1 MRECFFF
8 YIRNI
13 SGKFF
18 YVMFKFFSIYF
29 FFINVGG
36 SENIIFSDAFIYYDG
51 VFKVIVILRYECYAY
66 IFF

>member
-1 MRECFFF
+1 
-8 YIRNI
+8 
-13 SGKFF
+13 
-18 YVMFKFFSIYF
+18 MFKFFSIYF